1 MLGSAD
7 LEDGG
12 KALPSPSMIVEI
24 NRGNVPDRKSSD
36 VPLKIGRLELAVDE
50 RFHSTNPRRSI
61 KGDEASLQREINN
74 GGGRKGF
81 VDARTR
87 NYNRVRNYN
96 NRVED
101 SRCNWKARKR
111 RNDGAYTRHIRRVT
125 VDARRTSG
133 GIIARMIKRLN

>member
-24 NRGNVPDRKSSD
+24 NRRMEKARTRSVENWSTRISG
-36 VPLKIGRLELAVDE
+36 GRAT

-87 NYNRVRNYN
+87 NYNP
-96 NRVED
+96 
-101 SRCNWKARKR
+101 
-111 RNDGAYTRHIRRVT
+111 
-125 VDARRTSG
+125 
-133 GIIARMIKRLN
+133 

>member
-1 MLGSAD
+1 MEKARTRSV
-7 LEDGG
+7 ENWSTRISGG
-12 KALPSPSMIVEI
+12 RAT
-24 NRGNVPDRKSSD
+24 
-36 VPLKIGRLELAVDE
+36 

-101 SRCNWKARKR
+101 SRIVIGRHGRGEMMAR
-111 RNDGAYTRHIRRVT
+111 TRVIY
-125 VDARRTSG
+125 DALRWTREG
-133 GIIARMIKRLN
+133 RAAA

>member
-1 MLGSAD
+1 MEKARTRSV
-7 LEDGG
+7 ENWSTRISGG
-12 KALPSPSMIVEI
+12 RPT
-24 NRGNVPDRKSSD
+24 
-36 VPLKIGRLELAVDE
+36 

-101 SRCNWKARKR
+101 SRCNWKVRKR